1 MRTTTEGEIMTC
13 RVEALTAPAAMSRV
27 LGWKRMQHLNII
39 SASAKEIRAMRAVRH
54 TVFPDPSNPVTAI
67 TVESE
72 MKADALTGIA
82 EELTLPGLFSLTEIF
97 EVKGVE
103 SGDDGTDALMK
114 AIMQGGERVRERAQQ
129 EVNMAV
135 GYYWNAD
142 QLVKVK
148 AGGVLMNPARAPFGV
163 SDVET
168 VLAQLAQHPNYKPG
182 VTVRSTAEDGSLVS
196 MKDGVTLVEDAPA

>member
-1 MRTTTEGEIMTC
+1 MLTTTEGEVMTC
-13 RVEALTAPAAMSRV
+13 RVEALTPAAAMSRV

-39 SASAKEIRAMRAVRH
+39 SASAKEIRAMKAVRH

-67 TVESE
+67 TVEGE
-72 MKADALTGIA
+72 MKNGALDNIEA
-82 EELTLPGLFSLTEIF
+82 ELTLPGLFSITEIF

-103 SGDDGTDALMK
+103 HGDDGTDALMK

-148 AGGVLMNPARAPFGV
+148 AGGTLMNPARAPFGV

-168 VLAQLAQHPNYKPG
+168 MLTQLAQHPNYKPG
-182 VTVRSTAEDGSLVS
+182 VTIRSTAEDGSFVS
-196 MKDGVTLVEDAPA
+196 MKDGVTMVEDAPS